1 MIYEVS
7 AVFDTIASMTNRHF
21 KYEGWLYVLAFII
34 AVSLRFTQLGA
45 MPLSDLEAVPA
56 LQALRLTQG
65 LKPALSAHPF
75 YILSTSVIFFL
86 YGGGTNF
93 LARLIPA
100 LVGSLLVFAPRLFE
114 NRLTPRPSLILAFF
128 IAIDPGMVSLSR
140 HAASSILAIT
150 FLLVTLG
157 CINQNR
163 PRLAGVFAAL
173 TLLSGPYLWSALLG
187 LGIAFALYQVL
198 EFRSSRGENESESE
212 EQPDGEDEAYV
223 EEEETPDLQPLS
235 FDYKESLIPL
245 AVTLLTVG
253 TLFFLV
259 PNGLSAALAS
269 IPAFIKTWA
278 SPSSVPPGRL
288 MLSLAVYQPF
298 TALLAIIA
306 IIRGWWNGERRIIPL
321 SIVLLVFLLLA
332 VFVPSRQVSDL
343 GLAIIPLL
351 TLAALELGRYTDTL
365 VEERGEVFGV
375 TMLVTFLWI
384 FAWLDFAGMV
394 WYPPGTQQYLLRLAL
409 LIGSLA
415 LLIVSLVLVAA
426 GWSIR
431 SAKLGAIWG
440 LAFGLGALGLGGTLG
455 AAGLRGISY
464 PELWWSPNLPAQA
477 DLLTASVN
485 EISNWGTGNN
495 NAASVVIVGINSPA
509 LEWALRDHDV
519 KVAEALD
526 PADSPY
532 FVVTP
537 LQNNPTLSSA
547 YRGQDFTWRQTP
559 SWEIAQPRDWTR
571 WLALREMPQTGE
583 AIILWARSDLFID
596 Q

>member
-1 MIYEVS
+1 
-7 AVFDTIASMTNRHF
+7 MTNRHF
-21 KYEGWLYVLAFII
+21 KYEGWLYALAFII
-34 AVSLRFTQLGA
+34 AVGLRFTQLGA
-45 MPLSDLEAVPA
+45 MPLSDLEAAPA
-56 LQALRLTQG
+56 LQALRLVQS

-86 YGGGTNF
+86 YGSGTNF
-93 LARLIPA
+93 LARFIPA
-100 LVGSLLVFAPRLFE
+100 LLGSLLVFAPRLFE
-114 NRLTPRPSLILAFF
+114 NRLSPRPSLILAFF

-140 HAASSILAIT
+140 HAASSIIAIT
-150 FLLVTLG
+150 FLLLTLG
-157 CINQNR
+157 YINQNK

-198 EFRSSRGENESESE
+198 EFRSSRTESETENDS
-212 EQPDGEDEAYV
+212 DDVEDSPN
-223 EEEETPDLQPLS
+223 EEEDTFDLRPLT
-235 FDYKESLIPL
+235 FDYKESLTPF

-269 IPAFIKTWA
+269 IPAFIKMWG

-288 MLSLAVYQPF
+288 LFSLAVYQPF
-298 TALLAIIA
+298 PVLLAIIA
-306 IIRGWWNGERRIIPL
+306 IVRGWWSGERRIIPL
-321 SIVLLVFLLLA
+321 SLVFLVFLLLA
-332 VFVPSRQVSDL
+332 VFIPSRQVSDL
-343 GLAIIPLL
+343 GWAIIPLL
-351 TLAALELGRYTDTL
+351 TLAALELGNYTEIFAD
-365 VEERGEVFGV
+365 ERGEIFGV
-375 TMLVTFLWI
+375 TMLVAFLWV
-384 FAWLDFAGMV
+384 FAWLDFSGMV
-394 WYPPGTQQYLLRLAL
+394 WYPPATQQYLLRLAL

-415 LLIVSLVLVAA
+415 LLVVSLVLVAA

-431 SAKLGAIWG
+431 SAKFGAIWG
-440 LAFGLGALGLGGTLG
+440 LALGMGALGLGGTLG
-455 AAGLRGISY
+455 SAGLRGLAN

-477 DLLTASVN
+477 DLLSATVN

-495 NAASVVIVGINSPA
+495 NAASVVIAGINSPA
-509 LEWALRDHDV
+509 LEWTLRDHDV
-519 KVAEALD
+519 KVVEVLD

-537 LQNNPTLSSA
+537 LQNNPTLASA

-559 SWEIAQPRDWTR
+559 SWEIAQSRDWIR

-583 AIILWARSDLFID
+583 AVILWARSDLFID